1 MALLRPTVR
10 LRYAPNSTTEE
21 EMIEIP
27 PVFAHSSYSFD
38 SKRSS
43 ISVQVKKCLE
53 EIYHLDPC
61 IAESIVQKISQ
72 APLSLLDDFICL
84 SQTVALLPPKEQK
97 LSALAET
104 DATLLAPESHRVL
117 FENDLIRI
125 LESNIQSGEFVPAH
139 THQWDSVMIILQGS
153 QFLIQSASGTLSE
166 GTWEPGVEKFPG
178 SLDFDAYTNIG
189 AQEFRAISFEFKN

>member
-1 MALLRPTVR
+1 
-10 LRYAPNSTTEE
+10 
-21 EMIEIP
+21 MIDAS

-43 ISVQVKKCLE
+43 ISAQVKKCLE
-53 EIYHLDPC
+53 DIYQLDPF
-61 IAESIVQKISQ
+61 IAESLLQKISQ

-84 SQTVALLPPKEQK
+84 SQTVALLSHKTPREPR

-139 THQWDSVMIILQGS
+139 THQWDSVMLILQGS
-153 QFLIQSASGTLSE
+153 KFLIQSASGIQSE

-189 AQEFRAISFEFKN
+189 AREFRAISFELKK